1 MSRLLPFAAVLAAL
15 AMLALMLAP
24 ASVWHSPEND
34 AVYWGFDRNL
44 IYADE
49 RGYALADGDID
60 ISPESLQF
68 TALPNSRPTV
78 HLATT
83 PFELLQAAMD
93 VRVLESE
100 PGGTPL
106 RIGIWSPRAGSGYLL
121 EFGPPPDHL
130 ITAEAVVDGTAA
142 SSLVGGDV
150 VKSEILG
157 HYSPGQLYHLEIG
170 LDKQEGT
177 ISSRLSSLEA
187 PPSGGSMLTLA
198 GGPSDPEYGDVV
210 SQLVPVQGGKDYSF
224 GGLVKLVA
232 GLDSY
237 KIAIQWRDRRQ
248 APLGFANNWRTV
260 RGLDGWTQRDFT
272 ATAPPGAA
280 FARMYLGSGNA
291 TQLFF
296 ADLFL
301 RETTSSTNLLPNGDF
316 SQGNAGWA
324 IEGEPSSAPAIIEP
338 SPAPMESSVTAEVVP
353 DLFDSLRLSLTA
365 SSFSQ
370 SGVTTVFLENYSLT
384 LPHQRFYGVK
394 VDDVRVRALLAGLL
408 AAGGLLCLTQAVL
421 WLRRRRRA
429 AAMAGNAISASG
441 GHGKGLR
448 LSPLVM
454 GMLAAALA
462 CFVLNAL
469 LFGLGSH
476 PFDMLS
482 QRVWAYV
489 AGSSN
494 LAQLYYLPNVVSL
507 AEVWNGGPWHEAVF
521 PYQPVMAYIYGLTG
535 WTQRFFFSGPGGL
548 SADTFQVTFLIKSTN
563 VLFGLGDALFIY
575 LILRETRTSQRW
587 SLVGAGL
594 FAFNP
599 AVWFSMSVWGQTHV
613 ISLFFLLASIWL
625 AEKQRPTWAWLGL
638 AAAALTRPQML
649 VPASLM
655 GLVLLRRF
663 SLRENVQA
671 TAWSVILTFL
681 FLGPFL
687 MAISP
692 SLPIDIWLN
701 QLRFQEGGGNEPAQ
715 TVVSLGALSVW
726 PLVTHL
732 VEGASGLARF
742 SYPGVSPL
750 IGDFTYQRISQLVT
764 LGAALVVAGALLL
777 RRRPATASG
786 DHLPLLALGTTA
798 FLMLKTGLAAPH
810 LLLGLPLLILCR
822 KSMNSVAYFSLVA
835 IWTVTTL
842 VTMYGSLGNALAA
855 SGVESLAPLLHPSDN
870 PVTRLVIDLY
880 SSDWFITAG
889 SLANTLVLVW
899 LAVGALW
906 PLLVSSRRP
915 EPAPQPAAGPAMGE
929 WALVHWRDG
938 NA

>member
-1 MSRLLPFAAVLAAL
+1 MSRLLPFAAVLVAL
-15 AMLALMLAP
+15 AMLALMLVP
-24 ASVWHSPEND
+24 ASLWHSPEND
-34 AVYWGFDRNL
+34 VVYRGFDRNL

-49 RGYALADGDID
+49 RGYALVDGDID
-60 ISPESLQF
+60 ISPESLEF

-83 PFELLQAAMD
+83 PFELLQVAMD

-100 PGGTPL
+100 PGGAPF
-106 RIGIWSPRAGSGYLL
+106 RIGIWSPRANSGYLL

-130 ITAEAVVDGTAA
+130 ITAEAVVNGTAA

-157 HYSPGQLYHLEIG
+157 HYSPGQLYHLEMG
-170 LDKQEGT
+170 LDKEEGT

-187 PPSGGSMLTLA
+187 PPSGGSMLTLG

-210 SQLVPVQGGKDYSF
+210 SQLVPVQGGKEYSF

-237 KIAIQWRDRRQ
+237 KIAIQWRDKRQ
-248 APLGFANNWRTV
+248 AALGFANNWRTV
-260 RGLDGWTQRDFT
+260 QGLDGWTQREFT

-280 FARMYLGSGNA
+280 FARMFLGSGNG

-316 SQGNAGWA
+316 RGGDAGWTV
-324 IEGEPSSAPAIIEP
+324 EGHPSSALGIIEP
-338 SPAPMESSVTAEVVP
+338 SPAPMESSVTVATLP
-353 DLFDSLRLSLTA
+353 DLFDSLRVSLTA

-370 SGVTTVFLENYSLT
+370 SGVTAVFLENYSLT
-384 LPHQRFYGVK
+384 LPHQRFYGAK
-394 VDDVRVRALLAGLL
+394 VDDVRVKALLAGLL

-421 WLRRRRRA
+421 WRRRRRRPVP
-429 AAMAGNAISASG
+429 AMAGYPVSAAEAR
-441 GHGKGLR
+441 GKGLR
-448 LSPLVM
+448 LSPLAM

-489 AGSSN
+489 AGSSSP
-494 LAQLYYLPNVVSL
+494 AQLYYLPNLVSL

-521 PYQPVMAYIYGLTG
+521 PYQPAMAYIYALTG
-535 WTQRFFFSGPGGL
+535 WAQRLFFSGPAGF
-548 SADTFQVTFLIKSTN
+548 SADTFQVTFLIKSIN
-563 VLFGLGDALFIY
+563 VLFGLGDALLIY
-575 LILRETRTSQRW
+575 LILREIKTSQRW

-625 AEKQRPTWAWLGL
+625 AQRQRPTWAWLGL

-649 VPASLM
+649 VPAALM

-663 SLRENVQA
+663 PLRQNVQA

-687 MAISP
+687 VAISP
-692 SLPIDIWLN
+692 SLPVDIWAN

-715 TVVSLGALSVW
+715 TVISLGALSVW
-726 PLVTHL
+726 PLVTYL
-732 VEGASGLARF
+732 IEGVSGLARF
-742 SYPGVSPL
+742 SYPAVSPL

-764 LGAALVVAGALLL
+764 LGAVLVVAGAVLL
-777 RRRPATASG
+777 RRKPATAMG
-786 DHLPLLALGTTA
+786 DHLPLLALSTIA
-798 FLMLKTGLAAPH
+798 FLMLKTGLASPH
-810 LLLGLPLLILCR
+810 MLIGMPFLILCR
-822 KSMNSVAYFSLVA
+822 KSMNNVAYLSLVA

-842 VTMYGSLGNALAA
+842 VTMYGSLGGALAA
-855 SGVESLAPLLHPSDN
+855 SGVETGVPLLHPSDN
-870 PVTRLVIDLY
+870 PVTRLVMDIH
-880 SSDWFITAG
+880 SSDWFITVG

-899 LAVGALW
+899 LAVEALR
-906 PLLVSSRRP
+906 PLPVSSPQP
-915 EPAPQPAAGPAMGE
+915 EPTPQPAAGPAMGE
-929 WALVHWRDG
+929 WALARRDG
-938 NA
+938 EV